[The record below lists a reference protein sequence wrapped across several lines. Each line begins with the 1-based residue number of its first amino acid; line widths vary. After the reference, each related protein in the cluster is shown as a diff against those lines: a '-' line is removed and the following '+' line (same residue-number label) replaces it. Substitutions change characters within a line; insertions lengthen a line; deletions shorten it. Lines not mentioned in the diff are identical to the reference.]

1 MKKFLN
7 QTGTGTAMRLV
18 SKVPLALRIT
28 LLLSICFVL
37 QARAETAYSQ
47 SKRISLD
54 LQNVTVEEALYI
66 IEERSEFY
74 FLYNSRLV
82 DVDRKVNVKAR
93 DQLVFSILD
102 GMFASTDVAYKVEDR
117 QIILSRREP
126 ELRGAQTGRRITG
139 TVTDVS
145 GETII
150 GANIIEKGSTN
161 GTVTNV
167 DGQFTLTVAESA
179 VLQVSYIGY
188 ITQEISVSSM
198 GGGNSLIIRLIENAE
213 ALEEI
218 VVIGYGAVKKKDLT
232 GAVSQLSSGSLRD
245 LKVSHPT
252 QALAGQMAGVQVQ
265 QAAGAPGD
273 AAVIRVRGAGSI
285 SASNNPLYVVDGYP
299 LGEQNLNSINPSD
312 IESIEVLKDASASAI
327 YGSRAANGVVLITTK
342 SGKTGKT
349 SVSLDMYYGFQNI
362 TKKLD
367 LMNAAEFA
375 DLSRE
380 AFNTNYLAK
389 VPGASAS
396 DPLDMRPSG
405 NRYRYPAIFDDA
417 SAMAAIGEGTNW
429 QDEIFRTA
437 PVQNYQLYVSGGNDR
452 TKYMFSSGY
461 FSQDGIIIGSDY
473 ERFSA
478 RAKIDSELSRWLKVG
493 INLAPTFIDENMI
506 TAGHW
511 ASNGVML
518 AAGATSAIVPVRTP
532 EGTWDSQARYAVAS
546 DGLTGVTN
554 AVANALDID
563 NARKTLRLFGNLY
576 AEISLLENLKF
587 KSTLGA
593 DIMQSRGKYF
603 YPSNV
608 PSNGTVAPLP
618 STARNGNTENKEVF
632 NWLNENTLTYT
643 AAFGLHEVDA
653 VAGFT
658 VQKNIYNQSK
668 VEASDFP
675 DDIIRTMNNGKVR
688 TGTSDMNEWSLLST
702 LARVNY
708 RFNNKYYLTASIRA
722 DGSSRF
728 GKNNRYGY
736 FPSGSLA
743 WRVSQED
750 FLKDAEWLSD
760 MKLRSSFGL
769 TGNNTIPNYGAI
781 GTMENKNYVFGSGA
795 GNVVTGLAQ
804 KSFSNDDLTW
814 EKTQQFDAGLELS
827 VLNSRL
833 SFVFDYYNRNTTDLL
848 LEVDIPTIT
857 GFSRAWRNIG
867 KVNNRGFEL
876 GINTVNVATRDFT
889 WNTNLNFS
897 TNRNKVIALGPS
909 GDPIQSDGGAG
920 TTHITM
926 VGEVLGSFYGYKQ
939 IGVYMNQA
947 DLDSNPHLA
956 DSQVGD
962 VKFADV
968 NLDGKIDADDRTII
982 GNNEPDLIWGMT
994 NRITYR
1000 NFDLSFVLQG
1010 VHGRD
1015 VLHLAKRF
1023 YENLEGNQ
1031 NQMRTTLNRWHSPE
1045 NPGDGWTPRA
1055 NALTTGQNNA
1065 ISTRWIEDASFVRIN
1080 NLTLGYSLPDAVAKR
1095 CMMQYARLYF
1105 SIQNLATFT
1114 GYSGYNPETSFRGDD
1129 NSLARGADYGIYP
1142 LNRTF
1147 TLGVNVTF

>member
-1 MKKFLN
+1 MKREF
-7 QTGTGTAMRLV
+7 
-18 SKVPLALRIT
+18 IWET
-28 LLLSICFVL
+28 LLPDGHKCF
-37 QARAETAYSQ
+37 RM
-47 SKRISLD
+47 KRVMQLAMYLWLLFPGLVFAGNFNPENMTGKTD
-54 LQNVTVEEALYI
+54 LQ
-66 IEERSEFY
+66 
-74 FLYNSRLV
+74 
-82 DVDRKVNVKAR
+82 
-93 DQLVFSILD
+93 
-102 GMFASTDVAYKVEDR
+102 
-117 QIILSRREP
+117 
-126 ELRGAQTGRRITG
+126 QTGRRITG
-139 TVTDVS
+139 TVTDAA
-145 GETII
+145 GETFI
-150 GANIIEKGSTN
+150 GVNILEKGTTN
-161 GTVTNV
+161 GAVTDI
-167 DGQFTLTVAESA
+167 DGKFTLTVAQNA

-188 ITQEISVSSM
+188 VTQEISVSSL
-198 GGGNSLIIRLIENAE
+198 GESNAVVIRLAEDME
-213 ALEEI
+213 ALDEI
-218 VVIGYGAVKKKDLT
+218 VVIGYGVVKKKDLT
-232 GAVSQLSSGSLRD
+232 GAVSQLSSASLKD

-265 QAAGAPGD
+265 QSAGAPGD

-299 LGEQNLNSINPSD
+299 LGEQNLNSLNAND

-342 SGKTGKT
+342 SGKSGKA
-349 SVSLDMYYGFQNI
+349 SVSLDMYYGFQNV
-362 TKKLD
+362 TRKLD

-375 DLSRE
+375 ELSRE
-380 AFNTNYLAK
+380 AFNTNYLDK
-389 VPGASAS
+389 VPGASVS
-396 DPLDMRPSG
+396 DPLDTRAAG
-405 NRYRYPAIFDDA
+405 NRFRYPAIYDDA
-417 SAMAAIGEGTNW
+417 AAMAAIGEGTNW
-429 QDEIFRTA
+429 QDEIFHTA

-452 TKYMFSSGY
+452 TKYMFSAGY

-478 RAKIDSELSRWLKVG
+478 RAKIDSDLTGWLKVG
-493 INLAPTFIDENMI
+493 INLAPTYIHENLI

-511 ASNGVML
+511 ASNGVVL

-532 EGTWDSQARYAVAS
+532 DGSWDSQARYAVAS

-563 NARKTLRLFGNLY
+563 NSRNTLRLFGNVY
-576 AEISLLENLKF
+576 AEIAFLKNLKF
-587 KSTLGA
+587 KSTLGT
-593 DIMQSRGKYF
+593 DVMQSRSKYF

-618 STARNGNTENKEVF
+618 STARNGNTENREIL

-643 AAFGLHEVDA
+643 GTFGLHEMDA

-658 VQKNIYNQSK
+658 VQKNVYNQSR

-675 DDIIRTMNNGKVR
+675 DDIIRTMNNGKVK
-688 TGTSDMNEWSLLST
+688 TGTSDMNEWSLLSY

-708 RFNNKYYLTASIRA
+708 RYNNRYYLTASIRA

-736 FPSGSLA
+736 FPSGSVA
-743 WRVSQED
+743 WRISQED

-760 MKLRSSFGL
+760 LKVRGSFGL

-781 GTMENKNYVFGSGA
+781 GTMENKNYVFGAGT

-814 EKTQQFDAGLELS
+814 EKTRQYDFGLELS
-827 VLNSRL
+827 VLKSRL
-833 SFVFDYYNRNTTDLL
+833 SFVFDYYDRNTTDLL

-876 GINTVNVATRDFT
+876 GINTVNVTTRDFT
-889 WNTNLNFS
+889 WHTNLNFS
-897 TNRNKVIALGPS
+897 TNRNKVLALGPE

-926 VGEVLGSFYGYKQ
+926 IGEVLGSFYGYRQ

-947 DLDSNPHLA
+947 DLDGSPHLA
-956 DSQVGD
+956 DSHVGD
-962 VKFADV
+962 VKFDDV
-968 NLDGKIDADDRTII
+968 NRDGKIDADDRTVI
-982 GNNEPDLIWGMT
+982 GNNEPDFIWGMT
-994 NRITYR
+994 NQFVYK

-1015 VLHLAKRF
+1015 VLHLSKRF

-1031 NQMRTTLNRWHSPE
+1031 NQMRTTLNRWRSPE
-1045 NPGDGWTPRA
+1045 NPGDGWMPRA
-1055 NALTTGQNNA
+1055 NSLTTGQNNV

-1080 NLTLGYSLPDAVAKR
+1080 NLTLGYSLPASVAAK
-1095 CMMQYARLYF
+1095 CAMQHARVYF
-1105 SIQNLATFT
+1105 STQNPFTFT

-1147 TLGVNVTF
+1147 TLGINVT